1 MALIIAQITDLH
13 IGAPATGRSPDNGPR
28 LVQVLDA
35 IKNLQPPPD
44 MVIATGD
51 LTQDGR
57 PEQYRD
63 LKSLTANFPI
73 PIHWML
79 GNHDDKAAFDSVFAA
94 PSVCENRLSSVI
106 ETETLRSILLDSC
119 GAGRHAGHFDAAQA
133 SWLDKT
139 LAEKPDTP
147 TLIAIHHPPIFTGID
162 WMPVNNQNGWETEL
176 AKAIA
181 PHRQIIK
188 LICGHLHR
196 PADAMWNRLP
206 VTICSSTSP
215 QLALDLRKIDPAHP
229 DGRALMV
236 DEAPA
241 FAVHIWTG
249 TSLISHHM
257 RTDHSNT
264 LIDYTSSSQGMVVA
278 SINN

>member
-1 MALIIAQITDLH
+1 MIIAQITDLH
-13 IGAPATGRSPDNGPR
+13 IGAPEAGNSPDNGLR

-35 IKNLQPPPD
+35 IKTLEPQPD

-57 PEQYRD
+57 PEQYRK
-63 LKSLTANFPI
+63 LKSLIASFPI

-79 GNHDDKAAFDSVFAA
+79 GNHDDKTAFQTVFETSNAAAS
-94 PSVCENRLSSVI
+94 SISSVI
-106 ETETLRSILLDSC
+106 ETDTLRIIMLDSH
-119 GAGRHAGHFDAAQA
+119 GTGRHAGYFDTAQA

-139 LAEKPDTP
+139 LTEKPDTP
-147 TLIAIHHPPIFTGID
+147 TLIAIHHPPIFAGIE

-176 AKAIA
+176 AKAVA
-181 PHRQIIK
+181 PHRQVIK

-196 PADAMWNRLP
+196 PADAMWRGLP

-215 QLALDLRKIDPAHP
+215 QLALDLRKIDPARP

-241 FAVHIWTG
+241 FAIHIWTG
-249 TSLISHHM
+249 NSLISHHL

-264 LIDYTSSSQGMVVA
+264 LIDYTPASQAMVA
-278 SINN
+278 ESIKN